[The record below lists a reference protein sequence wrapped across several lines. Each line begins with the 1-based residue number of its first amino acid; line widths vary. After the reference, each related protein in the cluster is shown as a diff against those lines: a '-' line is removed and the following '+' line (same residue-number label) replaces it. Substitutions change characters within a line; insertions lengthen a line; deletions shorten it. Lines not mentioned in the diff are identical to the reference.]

1 MLFVSVAA
9 GVEPPH
15 DLTYGQMVGT
25 FRAGV
30 AGHEIRVVVFPSTTD
45 VSVALLL
52 PEGPGAGAA
61 EEAARAGAAA
71 GAPVGALATTLM
83 PAAGVRQPKG
93 L

>member
-1 MLFVSVAA
+1 
-9 GVEPPH
+9 
-15 DLTYGQMVGT
+15 MVGT
-25 FRAGV
+25 FLAGV

-45 VSVALLL
+45 ANVGVLL

-61 EEAARAGAAA
+61 REAAKAGAAA

-83 PAAGVRQPKG
+83 PDAGVKQPKG